1 MNEIM
6 NKETKKGYLQPSISI
21 LGVDEES
28 HLLAGSPGVRPGGGG
43 VGPHQ
48 GGVKVIDAE
57 EENGGDDDNLEG

>member
-6 NKETKKGYLQPSISI
+6 NKETKKGYLQPSISV
-21 LGVDEES
+21 LGIDAES

-48 GGVKVIDAE
+48 GGVKVIDPTE
-57 EENGGDDDNLEG
+57 DNEDDELEG